1 MKTNNYTTTTSS
13 GSFSIVEDAATLNEF
28 YSFTRQLGN
37 DKKVRF
43 TGKTDDAESIDW
55 NFTYRGRPLTLQY
68 DIYNGISLFAHSQ
81 KDHSAAQQL
90 VSALMNRA

>member
-1 MKTNNYTTTTSS
+1 MKTNYHTTITSS
-13 GSFSIVEDAATLNEF
+13 GSFAIVEDAATLNEF

-43 TGKTDDAESIDW
+43 TGKTDDAEIIEW

-68 DIYNGISLFAHSQ
+68 SIYNGISMLAHSQ
-81 KDHSAAQQL
+81 KDHTAAQQL
-90 VSALMNRA
+90 ASALTSRA